1 MPEQRGTHVPGQH
14 TSLHSNERE
23 GRMDDTDDLHFLL
36 RKTLKNTH
44 SCAESF
50 LDVLPV
56 DPKQERVAES
66 PFIAP
71 LLLNH

>member
-1 MPEQRGTHVPGQH
+1 
-14 TSLHSNERE
+14 
-23 GRMDDTDDLHFLL
+23 MDDTDDLHFLL